1 VRWIV
6 SFAFGLGINACAV
19 FLFYCVYRQPADLFG
34 GKLRFGALLL
44 AATQAWCWVLT
55 LSALAV
61 IVHESGHAVAAL
73 RSGMTIVSIRLWPVD
88 WLRRRRGMS
97 PRRARSAKPPA
108 AVFALPNPDRSIAS
122 QRAWFALGGPLANTV
137 AAVFAGTLAWLAW
150 NHAHDDRAAFAAVFA
165 FLNATMA
172 IANLLPIGR
181 ELQSDGTQLRKA
193 LKGETTAETDIDLL
207 RFAQARLTQAES
219 PAVAEPVLE
228 RWMNAPRPQLR
239 ALACYVRLQR
249 ELERGDMA
257 AIAPAYS
264 RLVETSKAAGPQGYG
279 ACVTY
284 VALATLEFI
293 YEVCMHDG
301 KIEDAEHRMQ
311 SLGKWRRFAPRS
323 TLLRT
328 QAAIAFRR
336 GKLVESQRLIRR
348 AHGEAEGD
356 FETALRT
363 RELGKLV
370 QLRKRVEAALVGCE
384 EIAPIVS

>member
-1 VRWIV
+1 
-6 SFAFGLGINACAV
+6 
-19 FLFYCVYRQPADLFG
+19 
-34 GKLRFGALLL
+34 
-44 AATQAWCWVLT
+44 
-55 LSALAV
+55 
-61 IVHESGHAVAAL
+61 
-73 RSGMTIVSIRLWPVD
+73 
-88 WLRRRRGMS
+88 
-97 PRRARSAKPPA
+97 
-108 AVFALPNPDRSIAS
+108 
-122 QRAWFALGGPLANTV
+122 
-137 AAVFAGTLAWLAW
+137 
-150 NHAHDDRAAFAAVFA
+150 
-165 FLNATMA
+165 
-172 IANLLPIGR
+172 
-181 ELQSDGTQLRKA
+181 
-193 LKGETTAETDIDLL
+193 
-207 RFAQARLTQAES
+207 
-219 PAVAEPVLE
+219 
-228 RWMNAPRPQLR
+228 
-239 ALACYVRLQR
+239 
-249 ELERGDMA
+249 MA